1 MFSMSCVRLLLCFVF
16 ELSLLEV
23 FLLMISLAI
32 SSQPSSSP
40 FMEFG
45 PFLFQHEDL
54 NCVFIYAVL
63 I

>member
-16 ELSLLEV
+16 EFSLLEV
-23 FLLMISLAI
+23 LLLMISLAV

-45 PFLFQHEDL
+45 PFLFQHED
-54 NCVFIYAVL
+54 
-63 I
+63 